1 LKIFCTF
8 KDTMQQIIQRYQ
20 TLLASIN
27 HNFERALTNKI
38 NWENRAIGLK
48 GARGTGKSTLLLQH
62 LKSSQDGEMAIY
74 LSLDDLYFKSTSLV
88 EAGETFYRN
97 GGRRLF
103 LDEVHKY
110 PDWHREIKNL
120 YDFYPDL
127 QLVFSG
133 SSILELQK
141 SSVDL
146 SRRVI
151 FYELTALSFR
161 EFLEFKYG
169 YKFPV
174 YTIEEIQSNHE
185 EIARELKQKLDAP
198 LRFFQEFLTYG
209 SYPFFREG
217 LDDYSYKLQ
226 QIINVIIDYDLP
238 EAKEISVSTQ
248 NKIKKLL
255 YILSEAVPFT
265 PNISKLALQIETT
278 RPILLEM
285 LHLLEETRLI
295 RNLRSATK
303 GISLMNKPEKILLS
317 NANLIKSLSE
327 KGWNTGNIRE
337 TFALDQL
344 QNAGLKITHPPKGD
358 FLINEELLVEIG
370 GKNKNSFQVAHHEN
384 HLVFS
389 NELEIGW
396 GKQVPLYLL
405 GFLY

>member
-1 LKIFCTF
+1 
-8 KDTMQQIIQRYQ
+8 MQQIIQRYQ
-20 TLLASIN
+20 TLLAGID

-38 NWENRAIGLK
+38 NWDSRAVGLK

-62 LKSSQDGEMAIY
+62 LKSSKDGTAAIY
-74 LSLDDLYFKSTSLV
+74 LSMDDLYFKSTSLV
-88 EAGETFYRN
+88 ETGETFYRN

-161 EFLEFKYG
+161 EFLEFNYG

-174 YTIEEIQSNHE
+174 YTLEEIKTNHV
-185 EIARELKQKLDAP
+185 EISRELKQKLDAP
-198 LRFFQEFLTYG
+198 LRFFQEFLSYG
-209 SYPFFREG
+209 SYPFFKEG
-217 LDDYSYKLQ
+217 LSDYSYKLQ

-248 NKIKKLL
+248 NKLKKLL
-255 YILSEAVPFT
+255 YILSESVPFT

-285 LHLLEETRLI
+285 LHLLEEARLI

-344 QNAGLKITHPPKGD
+344 QNAGLKVTHPPKGD
-358 FLINEELLVEIG
+358 FLINTEILLEIG
-370 GKNKNSFQVAHHEN
+370 GKNKNSSQVAHHEN
-384 HLVFS
+384 HLIFS
-389 NELEIGW
+389 DELEIGW